1 MKLSLARLTLVAWLA
16 WLATLGSMA
25 WLSCRRILHPSVAYM
40 AIPLAVQLI
49 STATLLGGGI
59 WFALRGPRRWNAVA
73 WMLFGVLPILWMAD
87 YTAFPSVAF
96 AAGRNHRPNLLTRCR
111 EGGGIFSSRSPIC
124 ERTTRIDMRRSG
136 LSCGPIRPSTTTPRW
151 RRWTTIFAAIGESP
165 RPAAAYKVYWVRGP
179 VWGIDGRG
187 GSGWALGSRP
197 STHDPGTDRLSHIDR
212 HEVAHFVLDEF
223 CPSGSQKYRELH
235 EGWAELHSGPESES
249 HWQECSYKQQQGK
262 LPSLRQL
269 TSHECYYNSLGPMYS
284 LGSVVVEYILKR
296 FGHEKFLEL
305 CCTCREA
312 TFPDDVQRITWP

>member
-25 WLSCRRILHPSVAYM
+25 WLSCRRVLHPSVAYM

-87 YTAFPSVAF
+87 YTQSLVAF
-96 AAGRNHRPNLLTRCR
+96 AAGRNHRPNLLTRCA
-111 EGGGIFSSRSPIC
+111 E
-124 ERTTRIDMRRSG
+124 
-136 LSCGPIRPSTTTPRW
+136 
-151 RRWTTIFAAIGESP
+151 
-165 RPAAAYKVYWVRGP
+165 AAASLIAEPYLRAYYPYRHEAERFVMWSDTPEYDDTQMAAMDDHIRAMEKALGRQPRYKVYWVRGP

-223 CPSGSQKYRELH
+223 CPSGSEVPMLLH

-249 HWQECSYKQQQGK
+249 HWQECWSSQQEGK

-312 TFPDDVQRITWP
+312 TFPDDVQRSTWP